1 MTKTQTDIA
10 ILDFSKPFDKVPHD
24 KLLHKLDNYGV
35 RGRTH
40 SWIKSFLCDRLMR
53 VVVDGETSSEV
64 HVESGV
70 PQGTVLGPLLF
81 LTFINDLPDSVS
93 ILSKIRLFA
102 DDCLLYRQ
110 IKSREDHTALQ
121 DDLNRLEKWS
131 LDWGM
136 SFNASKCYILSV
148 RKRSSHFYVLNDTVL
163 KDVKTNP
170 YLGVTLSDDL
180 KWTTHIGK
188 ITSKASSVLG
198 FLRRNLRFCPPQV
211 RKSAYLALIRS
222 TLEYASTIWDPNQQ
236 GLIDKLERLQR
247 KSARF
252 ITGDYKTRTPGSMT
266 SMLRELGLPSLQ
278 ARRKE
283 LRLTLL
289 FKIAG
294 GLVPA
299 IPPEDYLIPVQNKR
313 RIKAKTFDNCVTQ
326 NFVTSAQRLH
336 DRCFVVPQA
345 KSDIFRGSFFV
356 KTIQDWNQL
365 DSQTINSPSVDSF
378 KARLQL

>member
-1 MTKTQTDIA
+1 MYFQPPFINFEVFVHPALLIRYKRVA
-10 ILDFSKPFDKVPHD
+10 ILDFSKAFDKVPHD

-148 RKRSSHFYVLNDTVL
+148 RKSSAHFYVLNNTIL
-163 KDVKTNP
+163 KEVKTNP

-211 RKSAYLALIRS
+211 RKTAYLALIRS
-222 TLEYASTIWDPNQQ
+222 TLEYASNFWDPSQQ
-236 GLIDKLERLQR
+236 GQIDKLERLQR
-247 KSARF
+247 KSAASSLV
-252 ITGDYKTRTPGSMT
+252 TTRPA
-266 SMLRELGLPSLQ
+266 LQ
-278 ARRKE
+278 A
-283 LRLTLL
+283 
-289 FKIAG
+289 A
-294 GLVPA
+294 
-299 IPPEDYLIPVQNKR
+299 
-313 RIKAKTFDNCVTQ
+313 
-326 NFVTSAQRLH
+326 
-336 DRCFVVPQA
+336 
-345 KSDIFRGSFFV
+345 
-356 KTIQDWNQL
+356 
-365 DSQTINSPSVDSF
+365 
-378 KARLQL
+378 